1 MSGRLV
7 FIAFV
12 VSLGGFLFGFDA
24 AIISGAQEFF
34 GPYFGFT
41 GDQVASIN
49 AAPTSAAMFAMLIAG
64 WISDKIGRKKVLIIV
79 AFVYAL
85 SAFLSAYASSY
96 WILWCARFI
105 GGAAFGAAL
114 ILAPMY
120 IAEVSTAKNRGKLV
134 SIQQLN
140 IVIGLSAA
148 YFTGYFLQQSISEA
162 IQTSD
167 MITKENVWRWMFGL
181 ELLPAVVYF
190 FLLFLV
196 PRSPRWLYVKQ
207 KNQEAFETLERLHG
221 TEKAKEEELLIK
233 ESLKENDQKE
243 KVKIS
248 EIFKKSLR
256 FVLFIGLFVGV
267 IQMITGINAIF
278 FYSTSIFKQSGIGTD
293 AAFASS
299 VLVGIINIVFTVLAM
314 LLIDRMGRKP
324 LMLIGLI
331 GAAIGMFLTS
341 YGFGK
346 ATYQLTPEKIAHI
359 EGIDVFNL
367 DNIQDVIY
375 DSDVSFKQALKEALG
390 DQTFVEKQ
398 AEIIEAAGNLDPILI
413 LVGILVFVAS
423 FAFSLGPVMWVLLSE
438 LFPNRVRSLM
448 IAFVGFVNSFTSWV
462 VQRTFNWE
470 IETLGSSTSYFIFG
484 MLALIGFV
492 VLIKYLPE
500 TKGKSLE
507 QIEKELVKA

>member
-1 MSGRLV
+1 MSRKSV

-34 GPYFGFT
+34 GPYFGFS
-41 GDQVASIN
+41 GDQVSSIN
-49 AAPTSAAMFAMLIAG
+49 AAPTFAAMFAMLIAG
-64 WISDKIGRKKVLIIV
+64 WISDKIGRKKVLIVV

-85 SAFLSAYASSY
+85 SAFLSAYATSY
-96 WILWCARFI
+96 WILWWARFI

-134 SIQQLN
+134 SVQQLN
-140 IVIGLSAA
+140 IVIGLSVA
-148 YFTGYFLQQSISEA
+148 YFTGYFLQQYIA
-162 IQTSD
+162 DVAQTNVTINND
-167 MITKENVWRWMFGL
+167 NVWRWMFGL
-181 ELLPAVVYF
+181 ELIPAVIYF

-196 PRSPRWLYVKQ
+196 PKSPRWLYVKGRDKEGFEVLQ
-207 KNQEAFETLERLHG
+207 KLHG
-221 TEKAKEEELLIK
+221 NKKAKEEEQLI
-233 ESLKENDQKE
+233 EENLNANSKKE
-243 KVKIS
+243 KVAIS

-256 FVLFIGLFVGV
+256 FVLFLGLFVGI

-278 FYSTSIFKQSGIGTD
+278 FYSTSIFKQSGIGTN

-299 VLVGIINIVFTVLAM
+299 VLVGVINIVFTLLAM

-331 GAAIGMFLTS
+331 GAALGMFLTS
-341 YGFGK
+341 YGFAT
-346 ATYQLTPEKIAHI
+346 ATYELTTEDISKI
-359 EGIDVFNL
+359 EGVKLTNFNSVENVVFENDV
-367 DNIQDVIY
+367 D
-375 DSDVSFKQALKEALG
+375 FKQALKRALG
-390 DQTFVEKQ
+390 EQVLASKQ
-398 AEIIEAAGNLDPILI
+398 GEIIELAGNLNPILI
-413 LVGILVFVAS
+413 LIGILTFVAA

-484 MLALIGFV
+484 ALALIGFV
-492 VLIKYLPE
+492 VLLKYLPE

-507 QIEKELVKA
+507 QIEKELVKN

>member
-1 MSGRLV
+1 MSRKSI

-34 GPYFGFT
+34 GPYFGFS
-41 GDQVASIN
+41 GDQIASIN
-49 AAPTSAAMFAMLIAG
+49 AAPTFAAMFSMLIAG
-64 WISDKIGRKKVLIIV
+64 LISDKIGRKKVLIAV

-85 SAFLSAYASSY
+85 SAFLSAYAISY
-96 WILWCARFI
+96 WVLWWARFI

-134 SIQQLN
+134 SVQQLN
-140 IVIGLSAA
+140 IVIGLSVA
-148 YFTGYFLQQSISEA
+148 YFTGYFLQQSISDVAQVSENL
-162 IQTSD
+162 
-167 MITKENVWRWMFGL
+167 TKQNVWRWMFGL
-181 ELLPAVVYF
+181 ELIPAVIYF
-190 FLLFLV
+190 FLLFFV
-196 PRSPRWLYVKQ
+196 PKSPRWLYVKGRDV
-207 KNQEAFETLERLHG
+207 EAFEVLKKLHG
-221 TEKAKEEELLIK
+221 NNKATEEEELIK
-233 ESLKENDQKE
+233 ESFKENSKKE
-243 KVKIS
+243 KITIS
-248 EIFKKSLR
+248 KMFKKSLR
-256 FVLFIGLFVGV
+256 FVLFLGLFIGI

-278 FYSTSIFKQSGIGTD
+278 FYSTSIFKQSGIGTN

-299 VLVGIINIVFTVLAM
+299 VLVGVINIVFTILAM
-314 LLIDRMGRKP
+314 ILIDRMGRRP

-341 YGFGK
+341 YGFSK
-346 ATYQLTPEKIAHI
+346 ATYKLTKE
-359 EGIDVFNL
+359 DVS
-367 DNIQDVIY
+367 NIQGVDSSKFNKVENILFENDVE
-375 DSDVSFKQALKEALG
+375 FKRALKELLG
-390 DQTFVEKQ
+390 EQIFADRQG
-398 AEIIEAAGNLDPILI
+398 EIIEAAGDLDAILI
-413 LVGILVFVAS
+413 LIGILTFVAS

-448 IAFVGFVNSFTSWV
+448 IAFVGFVNSCTSWV

-470 IETLGSSTSYFIFG
+470 IDTLGSSTSYFIFG
-484 MLALIGFV
+484 ALALVGFV
-492 VLIKYLPE
+492 VLLKYLPE

>member
-1 MSGRLV
+1 MSGKTV

-34 GPYFGFT
+34 GPYFGFS

-49 AAPTSAAMFAMLIAG
+49 AAPTFAAMFAMLVAG
-64 WISDKIGRKKVLIIV
+64 WISDKIGRKKVLIVV

-85 SAFLSAYASSY
+85 SAFLSAYATSY
-96 WILWCARFI
+96 WVLWWARFI
-105 GGAAFGAAL
+105 GGTAFGAAL

-148 YFTGYFLQQSISEA
+148 YFTGYFLQQSISDVVEA
-162 IQTSD
+162 SGNINE
-167 MITKENVWRWMFGL
+167 ENVWRWMFGL
-181 ELLPAVVYF
+181 ELVPAVIYF

-196 PRSPRWLYVKQ
+196 PKSPRWLYVK
-207 KNQEAFETLERLHG
+207 NRGLEAFEILQKLHG
-221 TEKAKEEELLIK
+221 DDKAVEEELIIK
-233 ESLKENDQKE
+233 ESLSENNKKE
-243 KVKIS
+243 KVAIS

-256 FVLFIGLFVGV
+256 FVLFIGIFIGV

-278 FYSTSIFKQSGIGTD
+278 FYSTSIFKQSGIGTN

-299 VLVGIINIVFTVLAM
+299 VLVGIINIVFTLLAM

-324 LMLIGLI
+324 LMLIGLM
-331 GAAIGMFLTS
+331 GAALGMFLTS
-341 YGFGK
+341 YGFNQ
-346 ATYQLTPEKIAHI
+346 ATYKLSPESIANI
-359 EGIDVFNL
+359 EGIDSSKLKKLENVLFHN
-367 DNIQDVIY
+367 DV
-375 DSDVSFKQALKEALG
+375 DFKKALKTSLG
-390 DQTFVEKQ
+390 DQVFADKQ
-398 AEIIEAAGNLDPILI
+398 GEIIEAAGDLNPILI
-413 LVGILVFVAS
+413 LIGILTFVAS

-448 IAFVGFVNSFTSWV
+448 IAFVGFINSFTSWI

-470 IETLGSSTSYFIFG
+470 IDTLGSSTSYFIFG
-484 MLALIGFV
+484 ALALIGFV